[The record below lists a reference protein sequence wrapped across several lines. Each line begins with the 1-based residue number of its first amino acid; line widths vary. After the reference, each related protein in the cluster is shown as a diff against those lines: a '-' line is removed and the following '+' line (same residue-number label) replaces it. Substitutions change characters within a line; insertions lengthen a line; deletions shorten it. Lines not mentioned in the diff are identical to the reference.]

1 MCNCPKQKQQ
11 RRLAMFESLV
21 KRLLQ
26 GQFICEVTDEAGF
39 QYLQNQ
45 ENFFQVEA
53 YLSRLNYRLAVTQNK
68 LAYYLAYIEIDT
80 AARTDIRKIFQ
91 QFRLELHPVV
101 EWLDM
106 MMACLKQDTSLSSGD
121 TLALA
126 GLLQVFET
134 NQALADRLQTFAK
147 FKDFTSGEDSIKGRL
162 EKLLSTLNKWGYL
175 QLANR
180 DTLIY
185 QVTGKLDYFYQSLQ
199 FIQEHEEIPVEQ
211 EEQDAEQGSLF

>member
-1 MCNCPKQKQQ
+1 
-11 RRLAMFESLV
+11 MFESLV

-26 GQFICEVTDEAGF
+26 GEFICEVTDEAGF

-45 ENFFQVEA
+45 ENLFLIA
-53 YLSRLNYRLAVTQNK
+53 DYLQRINYRLASTQNK
-68 LAYYLAYIEIDT
+68 LAFYAAYIEIDS
-80 AARTDIRKIFQ
+80 AARQDIRKVFQ

-106 MMACLKQDTSLSSGD
+106 MMACLKQDVVLSPGD
-121 TLALA
+121 TLALSS
-126 GLLQVFET
+126 LLQVIEN
-134 NQALADRLQTFAK
+134 NQALADRLQAFAK
-147 FKDFTSGEDSIKGRL
+147 FKDFTSNEDSAKGRL
-162 EKLLSTLNKWGYL
+162 EKLLNTLQKWGYL

-199 FIQEHEEIPVEQ
+199 FIQEHEEIPI
-211 EEQDAEQGSLF
+211 EQDEEESTQENIF

>member
-1 MCNCPKQKQQ
+1 
-11 RRLAMFESLV
+11 MFEPLV

-26 GQFICEVTDEAGF
+26 GEFICEITDEAGF
-39 QYLQNQ
+39 QYLQNP
-45 ENFFQVEA
+45 ENFFQVED
-53 YLSRLNYRLAVTQNK
+53 YLQRLNYRLASTQNK
-68 LAYYLAYIEIDT
+68 LSFYAAYIEIDN
-80 AARTDIRKIFQ
+80 AARQDIRKVFQ

-106 MMACLKQDTSLSSGD
+106 MMACLKQDAVLSPGD
-121 TLALA
+121 TLAFSS
-126 GLLQVFET
+126 LLQVIEN
-134 NQALADRLQTFAK
+134 NQALADRLQAFAK
-147 FKDFTSGEDSIKGRL
+147 FKDFTSNEDSVKGRL
-162 EKLLSTLNKWGYL
+162 EKLLSTLQKWGYL

-211 EEQDAEQGSLF
+211 GEEESAQETLF

>member
-1 MCNCPKQKQQ
+1 M
-11 RRLAMFESLV
+11 MFESLV

-26 GQFICEVTDEAGF
+26 GEFICEIMDEAGF

-45 ENFFQVEA
+45 ENFFQVED
-53 YLSRLNYRLAVTQNK
+53 YLRRLNYRLATTQNK
-68 LAYYLAYIEIDT
+68 LAYYAAYIEIDNS
-80 AARTDIRKIFQ
+80 ARQDVRKVFQ

-106 MMACLKQDTSLSSGD
+106 MMACLKQDATLSPGD
-121 TLALA
+121 TLALS
-126 GLLQVFET
+126 GLLQVIEN

-147 FKDFTSGEDSIKGRL
+147 FKDFTSSEDSIKGRL
-162 EKLLSTLNKWGYL
+162 EKLLSTLHKWGYL
-175 QLANR
+175 QLVNR

-211 EEQDAEQGSLF
+211 EDEEIEQGSLF